1 MRSAEPAT
9 TTKGIGYLLSA
20 AFFFSLMSLFVK
32 LAGERLPSSMLVL
45 ARAVV
50 TFGISVALLRRAKVP
65 MFGNNRRLLLLR
77 GVFGFSGLVF
87 FFYALTALPL
97 AEVTVIHYLN
107 PLFTAVLAALVLKER
122 MSPMLALAL
131 LVGLG
136 GVLMVARPSFLF
148 GTGSSLPPLG
158 VASALAGSFIAA
170 CAYTTVR
177 QLRKTDHPL
186 VIVFYFSLV
195 AVPASIPL
203 VVPVFVMPQG
213 IEWLWLLLIGVTTQ
227 IAQVHITRGLALVP
241 AGPGTAVGY
250 VQIALAAIWGA
261 LIFGERPQLFT
272 VLGTLLV
279 LAAVLLVAFAARNA
293 PAKGGEASLP
303 G

>member
-1 MRSAEPAT
+1 
-9 TTKGIGYLLSA
+9 
-20 AFFFSLMSLFVK
+20 MSLFVK
-32 LAGERLPSSMLVL
+32 LAGERLPSPMLVL

-50 TFGISVALLRRAKVP
+50 TFVISLLLLRRAKLP
-65 MFGNNRRLLLLR
+65 LFGNHKPLLLLR
-77 GVFGFSGLVF
+77 GLLGFAGLVF
-87 FFYALTALPL
+87 FFYAVTTLPL

-122 MSPMLALAL
+122 MSPLLALAL
-131 LVGLG
+131 LTGLA
-136 GVLMVARPSFLF
+136 GVAMVARPSFLF

-158 VASALAGSFIAA
+158 VASALAGSLVAA
-170 CAYTTVR
+170 GAYTTVR

-203 VVPVFVMPQG
+203 VVPVFIMPQG

-227 IAQVHITRGLALVP
+227 IAQVHMTRGLALVP

-250 VQIALAAIWGA
+250 VQIAFAATWGA
-261 LIFGERPQLFT
+261 LFFAERPGLFT
-272 VLGTLLV
+272 ALGTLLV
-279 LAAVLLVAFAARNA
+279 LCAVLLVAFAARHA
-293 PAKGGEASLP
+293 RA
-303 G
+303 